1 MVPDDARRLLVELAR
16 RSVHARVSGGR
27 VASAPASALPAASG
41 VFVTVKVNGQLRGCL
56 GTLES
61 RDLAVDVARCAAEA
75 ASDDPRF
82 PPLDQSELPALS
94 IEVSVLGPL
103 EQIDPH
109 DPDAI
114 VIGQHG
120 LVAEQGRRRGL
131 LLPQVASE
139 RHWTREEFLDQ
150 TCVKAGLRADAW
162 RRGATVF
169 RFYADVYREE

>member
-1 MVPDDARRLLVELAR
+1 MRLVPQTISVEVDGAPVRRVPFDGTT
-16 RSVHARVSGGR
+16 V
-27 VASAPASALPAASG
+27 G
-41 VFVTVKVNGQLRGCL
+41 VD
-56 GTLES
+56 
-61 RDLAVDVARCAAEA
+61 DLAVDVARCAAEA

-162 RRGATVF
+162 RHGATVY
-169 RFYADVYREE
+169 RFCADVCGEE